1 MRGQQIMSSTKAQQ
15 LVQKLASKE
24 YRDAIVAA
32 ENANAIAFQI
42 RAMQAERGWTQEKL
56 GALAGMQQGFISRV
70 VNSSGNYSLSTLR
83 KIASAFDVAL
93 IVRFA
98 PFSELVDWMVN
109 LTPRRLAPPSFNN
122 EAHESAIDDSNQ
134 TEVAKSVSGIRAA
147 IASTE
152 ITAIEANLG
161 AISRPPLEA
170 HENIQLARA
179 GLAAGTEVKYAKA
192 A

>member
-1 MRGQQIMSSTKAQQ
+1 MFDPRTQQ
-15 LVQKLASKE
+15 LFHKLRSKQ

-56 GALAGMQQGFISRV
+56 GVLAGMKQGFISRV

-83 KIASAFDVAL
+83 KLASAFDVAL

-109 LTPRRLAPPSFNN
+109 LTPKRLAPPNFSD
-122 EAHESAIDDSNQ
+122 EALERVPDDSNQ
-134 TEVAKSVSGIRAA
+134 SQVAKPVSRIQADVA
-147 IASTE
+147 LTE
-152 ITAIEANLG
+152 ITTFATL
-161 AISRPPLEA
+161 SRSLSEA
-170 HENIQLARA
+170 HENAAPRSGQLTFA
-179 GLAAGTEVKYAKA
+179 GLAAGTEAKYGKA